1 MKSDYF
7 YSLIIFFF
15 LSFEG
20 VCKDSYLPNIQENWN
35 PFINTKS
42 NLTQLQM
49 GNDGFPESSSA
60 IDSENYKRLADSGN
74 RSTSA
79 TGSAS
84 PLFESDEPKTN
95 KIPQDI
101 HGNSSSAAPEPKE
114 RTTFTET
121 GRVFLSGRIAAEY
134 RFFQDYGLQE
144 FQDYKHNLSALIE
157 PQLKL
162 SWDHGKGQFNLTP
175 FARIDQHDR
184 KRSHYDIREFLL
196 SQNFSDMTV
205 RLGIGRVFWGVTESR
220 HTVDIINQS
229 DLVENPDGEEK
240 LGQPMLNLEY
250 ASKFGAFHLFYL
262 PFSRPRTY
270 PGKFGRIRPPVPV
283 IQNAP
288 EYNGTASTH
297 HPDFAARWSNTF
309 GQLDIGLAHFH
320 GTTREPVWRA
330 KIDRFGQPT
339 GLTPVYDVIDQT
351 SLDLAWAHGSW
362 LWKLEAFTRSGQ
374 GPRFEQLT
382 AGLEYTISGLANTG
396 TDLGLLMEYLY
407 DGRQRR
413 NLTTPFEHDLYLGS
427 RLGFNDTQ
435 NTELLAGLL
444 VDTTFGTITYSIEA
458 SRRIGDS
465 WKLNFEAR
473 GFSNIATDDFA
484 YLFRKENYFMLEL
497 EKYF

>member
-1 MKSDYF
+1 MKFNYF
-7 YSLIIFFF
+7 AYLIIFLF
-15 LSFEG
+15 LSSEG
-20 VCKDSYLPNIQENWN
+20 VCRELYLPKIQETEN
-35 PFINTKS
+35 PFTDAKAS
-42 NLTQLQM
+42 SKHLPM
-49 GNDGFPESSSA
+49 RNDEPQESSSS
-60 IDSENYKRLADSGN
+60 IDSEEYIKLADLEN
-74 RSTSA
+74 KPTSA
-79 TGSAS
+79 TGTTS
-84 PLFESDEPKTN
+84 PLFESEEPKAD
-95 KIPQDI
+95 KLQQDI
-101 HGNSSSAAPEPKE
+101 PDHSTNTEPEVNELTSP
-114 RTTFTET
+114 TET
-121 GRVFLSGRIAAEY
+121 GQITLSGRVAAEY

-162 SWDHGKGQFNLTP
+162 SWDHGKGQFNLAP
-175 FARIDQHDR
+175 FARVDQHDR
-184 KRSHYDIREFLL
+184 KRSHYDLREFLL
-196 SQNFSDMTV
+196 SQTFTDTTV

-229 DLVENPDGEEK
+229 DLIENPDGEEK

-250 ASKFGAFHLFYL
+250 ASRFGSFHLFYL

-297 HPDFAARWSNTF
+297 HPDFAARWSNTL
-309 GQLDIGLAHFH
+309 GQWDLGLAHFH

-330 KIDRFGQPT
+330 KIDSLGQLT

-351 SLDLAWAHGSW
+351 SVDLAWASGNW

-374 GPRFEQLT
+374 GSRFEQLT
-382 AGLEYTISGLANTG
+382 AGFEYTISGFANTG
-396 TDLGLLMEYLY
+396 TDLGILMEYLY
-407 DGRQRR
+407 DGRERI
-413 NLTTPFEHDLYLGS
+413 NLTTPLEHDLYLGY
-427 RLGFNDTQ
+427 RFGFNDPQ
-435 NTELLAGLL
+435 NTELLAGIFI
-444 VDTTFGTITYSIEA
+444 DTTFGTITYSVEA